1 MFPKLFGGRSRK
13 SPFEI
18 KITSVNIRF
27 MGEVHGMRGLVTGS
41 RIFSFELPFQ
51 NKIGSDLLPDEV
63 RGPPMKVT
71 EIKVKEPFR
80 LLGIS
85 PALPVSV
92 PYLSKTMLRLSLE
105 GPEVNYEGPLSIE
118 VASDSGD
125 KVSINI
131 QKIIL
136 HNGST
141 AIELEDS
148 AIIFPMQKGQVFKK
162 DVQLYKILPYRGA
175 LNSIEVNEPFRVVST
190 EPKIPLV
197 LDKKDSYVISIFM
210 KAPDFSYAG
219 ILDLTFK

>member
-1 MFPKLFGGRSRK
+1 MFPKLFGRSTKK

-18 KITSVNIRF
+18 KITSINVRF
-27 MGEVHGMRGLVTGS
+27 MGEVHGMRGLASTSKV
-41 RIFSFELPFQ
+41 FDYELPFQ

-63 RGPPMKVT
+63 KGPPMKVT
-71 EIKVKEPFR
+71 EIKVKEPFK
-80 LLGIS
+80 LLEIS
-85 PALPVSV
+85 PALPISV
-92 PYLSKTMLRLSLE
+92 PYLSKTMLKLRIE
-105 GPEVNYEGPLSIE
+105 GPEVNYEGPLTIE

-131 QKIIL
+131 QKIML
-136 HNGST
+136 HNSSSV
-141 AIELEDS
+141 IELEDS
-148 AIIFPMQKGQVFKK
+148 AIIFPMQRGQVFKK
-162 DVQLYKILPYRGA
+162 DVQLYKILPYKSA

-197 LDKKDSYVISIFM
+197 LDKKGSYVISIFM